1 MELEVHS
8 RNTELDES
16 TQEYIE
22 RRISFALDRFT
33 SRVNRVLVRLHDLN
47 GPRGGV
53 DKRCT
58 VEAHLV
64 PSGAVLVKAAGED
77 IEQAVGRAASRISR
91 RVRNELDR
99 WRTMQ
104 RKTQDVPLPAE

>member
-1 MELEVHS
+1 MELQVHS
-8 RNTELDES
+8 RHTELDQS
-16 TQEYIE
+16 LRDYIE
-22 RRISFALDRFT
+22 RRLTFALDRFAP
-33 SRVNRVLVRLHDLN
+33 RVNRVLVRLHDLN

-64 PSGAVLVKAAGED
+64 PSGAVVVKAAGED
-77 IEQAVGRAASRISR
+77 IEQAVGLAADRIGR

-99 WRTMQ
+99 WRTL
-104 RKTQDVPLPAE
+104 RRRTNNNHPPPA